1 MIDQSLITIFRGISY
16 DFMLPPQK
24 KGGAFQPISSQN
36 PHLLPG
42 CGDLKHHRAKRNV
55 GNVGDDLMVSLKKNM
70 I

>member
-1 MIDQSLITIFRGISY
+1 MISCY
-16 DFMLPPQK
+16 PQK

-42 CGDLKHHRAKRNV
+42 CGDLKHHCAKRNVGNV